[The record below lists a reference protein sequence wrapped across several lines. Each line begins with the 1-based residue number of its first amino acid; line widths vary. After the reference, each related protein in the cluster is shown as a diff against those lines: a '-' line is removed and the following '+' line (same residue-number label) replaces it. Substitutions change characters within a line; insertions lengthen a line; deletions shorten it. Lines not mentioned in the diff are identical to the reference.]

1 MFVSRGDL
9 SLPTERLMKYFA
21 YGSNMNLSHM
31 QERCPGITRIG
42 KFRLEGF
49 RLVFNYHADII
60 PEDGCFVHGGLWQI
74 TRDHE
79 KALDSY
85 EGYPDYYG
93 KYYQDDFMFYRMR
106 QAYTNP
112 EPPAKW
118 YLQMVVQG
126 YHYFG
131 LTQKDFEE
139 SLGVEQLGLTQTA
152 LQKSLGVSMAE
163 LKYMFSSATP
173 TCPD

>member
-1 MFVSRGDL
+1 
-9 SLPTERLMKYFA
+9 
-21 YGSNMNLSHM
+21 MNPSHM

-42 KFRLEGF
+42 KFQLEGF
-49 RLVFNYHADII
+49 RLIFNYHADII
-60 PEDGCFVHGGLWQI
+60 PEEGCLVHGGLWQI
-74 TRDHE
+74 TKDHE

-93 KYYQDDFMFYRMR
+93 KYYQDNSMFYRMK

-118 YLQMVVQG
+118 YLQMVVEG

-131 LTQKDFEE
+131 LTQEDFEE
-139 SLGVEQLGLTQTA
+139 SLGVKQLGLTQTA
-152 LQKSLGVSMAE
+152 LQENLGVSIDE
-163 LKYMFSSATP
+163 LKNMFSFPTP
-173 TCPD
+173 IDTD

>member
-1 MFVSRGDL
+1 
-9 SLPTERLMKYFA
+9 MKYLA

-42 KFRLEGF
+42 KFCLEGF

-60 PEDGCFVHGGLWQI
+60 PEEGCSVHGGLWQI
-74 TRDHE
+74 TKDHE

-85 EGYPDYYG
+85 EGYPDYYS
-93 KYYQDDFMFYRMR
+93 KYYQDDFMFYRMA

-131 LTQKDFEE
+131 LAQEDFEE
-139 SLGVEQLGLTQTA
+139 SLGVKQLGLTQTE
-152 LQKSLGVSMAE
+152 LQESLGVSMDA
-163 LKYMFSSATP
+163 LTHIFSCTTSSST
-173 TCPD
+173 D